1 MGLYIPIFF
10 KEINMSVAS
19 QNDGKKWIQTIVTVA
34 CILLGYILISFFE
47 KIGEWFT
54 LEARIPY
61 YFAITQFASVVISFG
76 VFGYIFKTPKTSIFL
91 QEVYNEVVKVVWP
104 DKQQTWRHTFV
115 IMIAVTIMGFVFGFF
130 DFGANFLLSL
140 VNK

>member
-1 MGLYIPIFF
+1 
-10 KEINMSVAS
+10 MSVAS
-19 QNDGKKWIQTIVTVA
+19 QNDGKKWIQTSVA
-34 CILLGYILISFFE
+34 LVCILLGYVLISFFE
-47 KIGEWFT
+47 KLGEWFT

-61 YFAITQFASVVISFG
+61 FFAITQVLSVLIGVG
-76 VFGYIFKTPKTSIFL
+76 VFGYLFKNPKTSLFL
-91 QEVYNEVVKVVWP
+91 QEVYSETVKVVWP

-130 DFGANFLLSL
+130 DFGANYLLGL

>member
-1 MGLYIPIFF
+1 
-10 KEINMSVAS
+10 MSVAS
-19 QNDGKKWIQTIVTVA
+19 QNDGKKWIQTSVA
-34 CILLGYILISFFE
+34 LVCILLGYVLISFFE
-47 KIGEWFT
+47 KLGEWFT

-61 YFAITQFASVVISFG
+61 FFAVTQVLSVLIGVG
-76 VFGYIFKTPKTSIFL
+76 VFGYLFKNPKTSLFL
-91 QEVYNEVVKVVWP
+91 QEVYSETVKVVWP

-130 DFGANFLLSL
+130 DFGANYLLGL

>member
-1 MGLYIPIFF
+1 MGLYIPIF
-10 KEINMSVAS
+10 KELSMSVAS
-19 QNDGKKWIQTIVTVA
+19 QNDGKKWIQTIVAAV

-47 KIGEWFT
+47 KLGEWFT

-61 YFAITQFASVVISFG
+61 FFAISQVISVLIGIG
-76 VFGYIFKTPKTSIFL
+76 VFGYVLKNAKTSLFL
-91 QEVYNEVVKVVWP
+91 QEVYNETLKVVWP
-104 DKQQTWRHTFV
+104 DRQQTWRHTFV

-130 DFGANFLLSL
+130 DFGANYLLSL